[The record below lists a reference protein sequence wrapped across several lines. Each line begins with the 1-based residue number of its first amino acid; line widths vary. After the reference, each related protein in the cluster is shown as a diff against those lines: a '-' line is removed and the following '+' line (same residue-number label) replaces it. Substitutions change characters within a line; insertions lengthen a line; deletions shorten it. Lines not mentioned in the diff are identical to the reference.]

1 MSKGL
6 RLTAALLAVTA
17 VSLPLAAL
25 GAGRVSLDKYHSY
38 EEVLALLRNMQ
49 SAHPDLATLLSAGK
63 SYQGRELWVVQ
74 VTNRKVG
81 APEEKP
87 AVFIAGSLRGNE
99 PVGTEVSLAVI
110 DHLLSNYASDERVRQ
125 LVDSRTFY
133 IWPLPNPDAHDATLK
148 RPGNGQIAN
157 LRPTDEDRDGRF
169 DEDGAEDL
177 DGDGFIGQMKVK
189 DEKGDFVPSRNDP
202 RVLVPRGRRARA
214 EVAYRLY
221 REGVDSDGDGACN
234 EDGPGGVLL
243 NANFPVGWKLD
254 TELPGSGMYPGS
266 EPETEAMLRF
276 LIDHPN
282 VALLIVYQS
291 GEGVLYRPFDSMED
305 KEIPRVD
312 REVYEL
318 FGKRYQRITGYGLT
332 HGYPEATRGDTTAA
346 AEEEALKRGLAE
358 ELPGEL
364 SVEDI
369 LRLGNIRELVNSPEA
384 RTYIQQ
390 YGIGQS
396 TIDKLIRLQELRQ
409 SGRRAASA
417 PSERRRAPQYGTL
430 LDWAYKD
437 YNVYALSPSVWT
449 LPAEYGATDTARK
462 AAEEA
467 RWIGFLQDE
476 WQGKGF
482 IPWRPFRHPTLGEVE
497 IGGWVDFYRWNPP
510 PGKWLARVCQHQAT
524 FVVEAAE
531 LTPAITIAGVEV
543 IPLQILGTT
552 GQASAS
558 RSGDGAIVLTAG
570 KGGDGALT
578 LAQVK
583 VTVQNT
589 GPVATRCALGRR
601 TRYAQQPPRAVLAY
615 LEGQGGP
622 LEFVSLPKVLRLGNL
637 EGTHTKGL
645 AVQERRQ
652 AEART
657 ERRPPSGAEQ
667 EGETDQEVGTEPDRA
682 TGSWLVKIP
691 NGVRALKVRVV
702 AEKAGVAEKT
712 VPLRW

>member
-1 MSKGL
+1 MSKKL
-6 RLTAALLAVTA
+6 RFTVALWLATVIF
-17 VSLPLAAL
+17 LPLAAI

-38 EEVLALLRNMQ
+38 EEVVALVRNMQ
-49 SAHPDLATLLSAGK
+49 SAYPDLTTLLSAGK

-74 VTNRKVG
+74 VTNRKIGV
-81 APEEKP
+81 PEEKP
-87 AVFIAGSLRGNE
+87 AVFVAGSLRGDE
-99 PVGTEVSLAVI
+99 PVGTEAALAVI
-110 DHLLSNYASDERVRQ
+110 DHLLSTYASDQRVRQ

-133 IWPLPNPDAHDATLK
+133 IWPLPNPDAHDATVK
-148 RPGNGQIAN
+148 QPGKAEIAN
-157 LRPTDEDRDGRF
+157 RRPTDEDRDGRF

-177 DGDGFIGQMKVK
+177 DGDGFVAQMRVR
-189 DEKGDFVPSRNDP
+189 DEKGDFVPSRDDP
-202 RVLVPRGRRARA
+202 RVMVPRSRRTRA
-214 EVAYRLY
+214 ELAYRLY
-221 REGVDSDGDGACN
+221 REGLDSDGDGACN

-266 EPETEAMLRF
+266 EPETEAMLHF
-276 LIDHPN
+276 LINHPN

-291 GEGVLYRPFDSMED
+291 GDGMLYRPFDSMED
-305 KEIPRVD
+305 KEIPRLD

-318 FGKRYQRITGYGLT
+318 FGKRYERITGYGLT
-332 HGYPEATRGDTTAA
+332 HGYPEATKRDTTTA
-346 AEEEALKRGLAE
+346 AEEEALKRALAE

-364 SVEDI
+364 SVDDI
-369 LRLGNIRELVNSPEA
+369 LRMGNIRELVNSPEA

-409 SGRRAASA
+409 SGRRATSA
-417 PSERRRAPQYGTL
+417 PTERRRKPQYGTL

-449 LPAEYGATDTARK
+449 LPAEYGKTDTVRK
-462 AAEEA
+462 EAEET
-467 RWIGFLQDE
+467 RWIGFFQDE

-482 IPWRPFRHPTLGEVE
+482 IPWHPYRHPTLGDVE
-497 IGGWVDFYRWNPP
+497 IGGWVGFYRRNPP
-510 PGKWLARVCQHQAT
+510 PGKWLEKVCQQQAA

-531 LTPAITIAGVEV
+531 LTPAITIASVEV
-543 IPLQILGTT
+543 VPLQVLGNT

-558 RSGDGAIVLTAG
+558 RGGDGAIILTAG

-589 GPVATRCALGRR
+589 APVGTRCALGRR

-615 LEGQGGP
+615 LEGQGGA

-637 EGTHTKGL
+637 EGTNTKEL
-645 AVQERRQ
+645 ALQERRQ

-657 ERRPPSGAEQ
+657 ERRPPSGPEQ
-667 EGETDQEVGTEPDRA
+667 EEETSEEVGTEPDRA

-691 NGVRALKVRVV
+691 NTVRALKVRAV
-702 AEKAGVAEKT
+702 AEKGGVAEKT
-712 VPLRW
+712 VQLRW